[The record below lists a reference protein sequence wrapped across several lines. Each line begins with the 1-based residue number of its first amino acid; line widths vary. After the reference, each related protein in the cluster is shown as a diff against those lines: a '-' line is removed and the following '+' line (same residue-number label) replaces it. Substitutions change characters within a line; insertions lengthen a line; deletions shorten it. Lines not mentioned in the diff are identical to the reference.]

1 MPLRAEHLEGEQLP
15 VVVGHDHGPGW
26 RAGFRLPHPQ
36 RMGAG
41 GTRRHSLLS
50 VMHAPMLLHMY
61 GLLHALRASR
71 DVTQKG

>member
-1 MPLRAEHLEGEQLP
+1 
-15 VVVGHDHGPGW
+15 
-26 RAGFRLPHPQ
+26 
-36 RMGAG
+36 MGAG